1 MLSLLAKFTPFCKS
15 CLLCYVMK
23 ENKFLNMLL
32 VSFNALKIASTKD
45 CITKLPNH
53 DDRLVVQLETVGKYS
68 NPAACVKPR
77 VNARDEEHSD

>member
-1 MLSLLAKFTPFCKS
+1 
-15 CLLCYVMK
+15 
-23 ENKFLNMLL
+23 MLL